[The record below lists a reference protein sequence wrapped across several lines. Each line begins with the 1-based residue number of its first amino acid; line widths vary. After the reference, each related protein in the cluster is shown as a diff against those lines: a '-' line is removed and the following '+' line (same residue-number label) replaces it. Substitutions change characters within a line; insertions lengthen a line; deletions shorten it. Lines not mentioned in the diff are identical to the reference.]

1 MMKFLNTKHSLLK
14 MLSKY
19 ADLKSRKALT
29 EGLVP
34 SKLQYCVTVFACTN
48 ETILQKFHVF
58 LNSVVCTVFG
68 VKKNRF

>member
-19 ADLKSRKALT
+19 ADLKSRKALA
-29 EGLVP
+29 EGLVL

-48 ETILQKFHVF
+48 ETILHKFHAF